1 MANASFHLTRS
12 DSDKPTAIYISFYA
26 SGKQTKIYTGENIH
40 PEQWDKTEQKA
51 KTRNRPENDTLNKN
65 LTRMSTQVL
74 EFYRQ
79 SVANGV
85 TPTTAQLRTAVEPA
99 NATETVAPITLY
111 DAFGEWIEQ
120 ARQHGR
126 TRSAMAYE
134 TARTRLFEFGTYAN
148 MPVSFEGLT
157 LPFFDKYKAWLLN
170 HKNSTDNTIAKQLN
184 NLKTFLKWATERGYN
199 DNATFRKASHARRDP
214 AIIALTANE
223 LRLIEQAN
231 FVAVHHLENARNL
244 FLILCYTG
252 LRYSD
257 MAALRPEHDKETWLN
272 VVMQKT
278 GRPAKPPIRPKT
290 RMLLTKLFAGEIHVI
305 SNQKLN
311 SYIKKVAQLAGV
323 DASTETLE
331 FRGGKRNAS
340 YAPKYELLGCHTGR
354 RTFVT
359 LALIAGVNQFTI
371 MRATGHTDMKSFV
384 RYVDYNERNVIS
396 EFAKLD
402 AIEDSPEPPSTA
414 GVNQESIMRIAS

>member
-26 SGKQTKIYTGENIH
+26 NSKQTKIYTGETIH
-40 PEQWDKTEQKA
+40 PEQWDKTEQKS

-65 LTRMSTQVL
+65 LARMSKQVL
-74 EFYRQ
+74 EFYSK
-79 SVANGV
+79 SVANGI
-85 TPTTAQLRTAVEPA
+85 TPTTAQLRAAVEPA
-99 NATETVAPITLY
+99 NATETTAPISLY

-120 ARQHGR
+120 ARQQGR
-126 TRSAMAYE
+126 ARSAMAYE

-148 MPVSFEGLT
+148 TPVSFEGLT
-157 LPFFDKYKAWLLN
+157 LPFFDKYIAWLLN
-170 HKNSTDNTIAKQLN
+170 KKNSTDNTIAKQVN

-199 DNATFRKASHARRDP
+199 DNAIFKKVSHARRDP
-214 AIIALTANE
+214 AVIALTAGE
-223 LRLIEQAN
+223 LRLIEQAD
-231 FVAVHHLENARNL
+231 FAAVPYLENARDL
-244 FLILCYTG
+244 FLLMCYTG

-257 MAALRPEHDKETWLN
+257 MEALRPEHDKVRSLDI
-272 VVMQKT
+272 VAQKT
-278 GRPAKPPIRPKT
+278 GRPAKPPIRPQT
-290 RMLLTKLFAGEIHVI
+290 RVLLTKLFAGDIHVI

-311 SYIKKVAQLAGV
+311 TYIKEVARLAGV

-340 YAPKYELLGCHTGR
+340 YAPKWELLGCHTGR

-359 LALIAGVNQFTI
+359 LSLIAGINQFTI
-371 MRATGHTDMKSFV
+371 MKATGHTDMKSFM
-384 RYVDYNERNVIS
+384 RYVDYNERNVID

-402 AIEDSPEPPSTA
+402 AIEDTPTPPAA
-414 GVNQESIMRIAS
+414 GIDRESIMRIAS

>member
-26 SGKQTKIYTGENIH
+26 SGKQTKIYTGETIH

-65 LTRMSTQVL
+65 LARMSKQVL
-74 EFYRQ
+74 EFYSN
-79 SVANGV
+79 SVANGI
-85 TPTTAQLRTAVEPA
+85 TPTTAQLRAAAEPA
-99 NATETVAPITLY
+99 NATETAAPMTLY

-120 ARQHGR
+120 VRQQGR

-134 TARTRLFEFGTYAN
+134 TARKRLFEFGTYAS

-157 LPFFDKYKAWLLN
+157 LPFFDKYTAWLLN
-170 HKNSTDNTIAKQLN
+170 KKNSTDNTIAKQLN

-199 DNATFRKASHARRDP
+199 DNATFKKVNYARRDP
-214 AIIALTANE
+214 AVIALTDAE
-223 LRLIEQAN
+223 LRLIEQTDFA
-231 FVAVHHLENARNL
+231 AVSHLENARNL
-244 FLILCYTG
+244 FLIMCYTG

-257 MAALRPEHDKETWLN
+257 LEALRPEHDKGKWLD
-272 VVMQKT
+272 VIAQKT
-278 GRPAKPPIRPKT
+278 GRPAKPPVRPKT
-290 RMLLTKLFAGEIHVI
+290 RALLTKLFADDVHVI

-311 SYIKKVAQLAGV
+311 AYIKDVARLAGV
-323 DASTETLE
+323 DAPTETLE

-340 YAPKYELLGCHTGR
+340 YAPKWELLGCHTGR

-359 LALIAGVNQFTI
+359 LALIGGVNQFTI

-384 RYVDYNERNVIS
+384 RYVDYSERNVVD

-402 AIEDSPEPPSTA
+402 AEEDEATHPPFGDIEKSF
-414 GVNQESIMRIAS
+414 MRVA